1 MQYVLKSR
9 GEKKGEFKRKFFP
22 LDYLDRSLLSP
33 GKRDLCKEKDQLKEV
48 IGNVMKEQSS
58 MFNGPKS
65 EEEEELGENEK
76 WKIDLIEWPL
86 LGVITDS
93 FNS

>member
-1 MQYVLKSR
+1 VR
-9 GEKKGEFKRKFFP
+9 RKGSSSGNSFP
-22 LDYLDRSLLSP
+22 LTILIDHYYRP
-33 GKRDLCKEKDQLKEV
+33 ARETCARRKDQLKEV
-48 IGNVMKEQSS
+48 IGNVIKEQSS

-65 EEEEELGENEK
+65 EEEEELGKNEK